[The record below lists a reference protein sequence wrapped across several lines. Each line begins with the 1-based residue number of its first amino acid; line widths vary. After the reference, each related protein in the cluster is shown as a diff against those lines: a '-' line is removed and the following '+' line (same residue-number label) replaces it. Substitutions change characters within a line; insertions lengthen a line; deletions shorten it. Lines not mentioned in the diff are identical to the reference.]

1 MTAHR
6 LHPVSHRALI
16 QAAAFAALCLSGTLL
31 ATQTPAEELAS
42 LNVAEGYSISL
53 FASEADGVVKPTQI
67 RFDGDGRLWV
77 TTTTSYPQIRPGEA
91 PRDRIVVL
99 EDTDHDG
106 RADRTTVFDDQLHMP
121 LGLEL
126 GDGGVYVGAAD
137 QLLFLKDTDGDGKAD
152 VRRVIFS
159 GFGTGDTHQTL
170 NSFTW
175 GPAGELMM
183 SQGLH
188 AISRIETPWGNETLH
203 QAGIWRFWPRRMRL
217 DPFWDGAMGAHNPF
231 GTTFDRAGQ
240 PFVFAGNGHGIAHLT
255 QAMIR
260 TEHFEAH
267 PPLWNQGRKFGGADI
282 ADNSHWLPENR
293 GEFVAGGYL
302 HNSVERFRLTPRGA
316 TFQVDRLPP
325 LVESTNTAFRVVDV
339 RFGPDGALYLCD
351 WFNSLI
357 GHYQTSFRHPDRDK
371 TRGRIWRVSAKGRP
385 ALRAPALE
393 KAPLPALFDA
403 LLSPERWN
411 RQLAARVLKDRPTEP
426 VVAGLQNWVQAAPS
440 EEARLDRIYEGI
452 GVLASHE
459 VPHAEFIELLSHS
472 SNPDHRARA
481 ARITG
486 HWASRLKDPL
496 EVLTRLAADT
506 EATVRLEAVVACAYV
521 PDARAVEVAS
531 IAMENATGKPEE
543 APVAYAFTQCV
554 HALKP
559 LWKGPYTQG
568 SLSFGNNQRRR
579 DAFAR
584 ADRSADTVNE
594 AATRLRRVQEVALP
608 ADTQASLVESVL
620 TAARPQDIPLLLA
633 PRTFTVGTAYDAG
646 AHARALLQLDTLGRN
661 LGLKP
666 TQDVGPALGALLS
679 SAHPSV
685 QAAAARLIGRW
696 LIRSLESE
704 VVRLLES
711 QESPEA
717 VRAGAI
723 AGLGLF
729 PSPEHTARILRAA
742 NPEAPT
748 VLKTVAAAAIA
759 ARDLGAACRL
769 ASEVLAQEANT
780 AAIETVMTPI
790 LRQPG
795 GAGALAKALQT
806 VRPHPESA
814 RALAGFLAQAGR
826 QVPEL
831 TPVLAQALG
840 RTAGNQTLTDRLASG
855 PARQEFLKTVR
866 ASGDARRGATV
877 FTRTELG
884 CTSCHGVGASQP
896 GLGPDLG
903 ALGTAQTPDFIL
915 RALLEPQ
922 VEVKEGFMSW
932 NLTLQN
938 GEEIQGRIESTSPQE
953 VVLLDAATRKPMR
966 LARSEIRSQTQ
977 AGSIMPAGLVD
988 ALSETE
994 LRDLLRYLSGL
1005 GRRD

>member
-1 MTAHR
+1 MNAPLAHIAVR
-6 LHPVSHRALI
+6 PSWAL
-16 QAAAFAALCLSGTLL
+16 AATLAAIGFPENSW
-31 ATQTPAEELAS
+31 ATQTPADELAT
-42 LNVAEGYSISL
+42 LQAAPGYSVSL

-77 TTTTSYPQIRPGEA
+77 ATTTSYPQIRPGET
-91 PRDRIVVL
+91 PHDRIIVL
-99 EDTDHDG
+99 EDSDHDG
-106 RADRTTVFDDQLHMP
+106 RADRSTVFDDQLHMP

-152 VRRVIFS
+152 LRRVIFS

-188 AISRIETPWGNETLH
+188 AVSRIETPWGNETLH

-217 DPFWDGAMGAHNPF
+217 DAFWDGAMGAHNPF

-282 ADNSHWLPENR
+282 ADNGHWRPEHR
-293 GEFVAGGYL
+293 GEFLAGGYL

-316 TFQVDRLPP
+316 TFQVERLAP

-371 TRGRIWRVSAKGRP
+371 TRGRIWRVTANGRP
-385 ALRAPALE
+385 SLKSPALE
-393 KAPLPALFDA
+393 QAPLPALFDQ

-411 RQLAARVLKDRPTEP
+411 RQQAARVLKDRPTEP
-426 VVAGLQNWVQAAPS
+426 VLAGVRVWVAGALS
-440 EEARLDRIYEGI
+440 DESRLDRLHEAVGI
-452 GVLASHE
+452 LASHE
-459 VPHAEFIELLSHS
+459 APDAEAVAQLSRS
-472 SNPDHRARA
+472 ANPEHRARA
-481 ARITG
+481 GRITG
-486 HWASRLKDPL
+486 HWANRLKNPL
-496 EVLTRLAADT
+496 EILTRLAADPNPL
-506 EATVRLEAVVACAYV
+506 VRLEAVVACAYV
-521 PDARAVEVAS
+521 PDARAVEVAA
-531 IAMENATGKPEE
+531 IAMEASTGAAEE
-543 APVAYAFTQCV
+543 APVSYAFTQCV

-559 LWKGPYTQG
+559 LWKGPYAQG
-568 SLSFGNNQRRR
+568 TLRFGDNPRRR
-579 DAFAR
+579 EAFAR
-584 ADRSADTVNE
+584 ADRSADTVDE
-594 AATRLRRVQEVALP
+594 AASRLRRVQEVALP
-608 ADTQASLVESVL
+608 ADTQASLIEAVL
-620 TAARPQDIPLLLA
+620 AAARPQDIPLLLA
-633 PRTFTVGTAYDAG
+633 PRTYTVGAAHDTG

-679 SAHPSV
+679 SADPAIQS
-685 QAAAARLIGRW
+685 AAARLIGRW
-696 LIRSLESE
+696 QIRSSESE
-704 VVRLLES
+704 VIRILES
-711 QESPEA
+711 RDTPEA
-717 VRAGAI
+717 VRAGAM
-723 AGLGLF
+723 AGLALF
-729 PSPEHTARILRAA
+729 PATEHTSRILHAA
-742 NPEAPT
+742 GPEAST
-748 VLKTVAAAAIA
+748 LLKTVAAATLA
-759 ARDLGAACRL
+759 ARDLQAACRL
-769 ASEVLAQEANT
+769 AAEVLAQAST
-780 AAIETVMTPI
+780 AATLETAVAPI

-795 GAGALAKALQT
+795 GARALAKALQT
-806 VRPHPESA
+806 VTPHPESA

-831 TPVLAQALG
+831 ASVLGPVLG
-840 RTAGNQTLTDRLASG
+840 RAAGNQTLTERLAPP

-866 ASGDARRGATV
+866 TLGDAQRGAMV
-877 FTRTELG
+877 FARAELG

-903 ALGTAQTPDFIL
+903 ALGTSQTPDFIL
-915 RALLEPQ
+915 RAILEPQ
-922 VEVKEGFMSW
+922 IEVKEGFMSW
-932 NLTLQN
+932 NLTLHS
-938 GEEIQGRIESTSPQE
+938 GEELQGRIESTSPQE
-953 VVLLDAATRKPMR
+953 IVLLEAASRRPLR

-988 ALSETE
+988 SLTE
-994 LRDLLRYLSGL
+994 GDLRDLLRYLASL

>member
-6 LHPVSHRALI
+6 LHPVSHRALL
-16 QAAAFAALCLSGTLL
+16 QAAVFAALCLTGTLL
-31 ATQTPAEELAS
+31 ATQTPAEELAT
-42 LNVAEGYSISL
+42 LKATVGYSISL
-53 FASEADGVVKPTQI
+53 FASEADGVIKPTQI

-106 RADRTTVFDDQLHMP
+106 RADRSTVFDDQLHMP

-175 GPAGELMM
+175 GPAGELLM

-217 DPFWDGAMGAHNPF
+217 DAFWDGAMGAHNPF

-316 TFQVDRLPP
+316 TFQVERLAP

-385 ALRAPALE
+385 TLRAPALE
-393 KAPLPALFDA
+393 KAALPPLFDQ
-403 LLSPERWN
+403 LLSSERWN
-411 RQLAARVLKDRPTEP
+411 RQLAARVLKDRPTDP
-426 VVAGLQNWVQAAPS
+426 VVAGVRAWVAAAPS
-440 EEARLDRIYEGI
+440 DTVRLERLNEAVGI
-452 GVLASHE
+452 LASHE
-459 VPHAEFIELLSHS
+459 VPDAEFVELLSRSGH
-472 SNPDHRARA
+472 PDHRARA
-481 ARITG
+481 ARVTG
-486 HWASRLKDPL
+486 HWASRLKAPL
-496 EVLTRLAADT
+496 EVLARLASDT

-531 IAMENATGKPEE
+531 IAMENATGQPEE

-559 LWKGPYTQG
+559 LWKGPYAQG
-568 SLSFGNNQRRR
+568 TLSFGNNQRRR

-584 ADRSADTVNE
+584 ADRSADTVDE

-620 TAARPQDIPLLLA
+620 AAARPQDIPLLLN

-646 AHARALLQLDTLGRN
+646 AHARALSQLDTLGRD

-666 TQDVGPALGALLS
+666 AQDIRPALGPLLT
-679 SAHPSV
+679 SADPSV
-685 QAAAARLIGRW
+685 RSAAARLIGRW
-696 LIRSLESE
+696 QITALESE
-704 VVRLLES
+704 LVRLVES
-711 QESPEA
+711 SETTDS

-723 AGLGLF
+723 VGLALF
-729 PSPEHTARILRAA
+729 PSVEHTARIVRAA
-742 NPEAPT
+742 GHSAKAL
-748 VLKTVAAAAIA
+748 LKSAAAAALA
-759 ARDLGAACRL
+759 ARDLNAASRL
-769 ASEVLAQEANT
+769 AAEVLAHESNT
-780 AAIETVMTPI
+780 ASLEAIVVPI
-790 LRQPG
+790 LRQSG
-795 GAGALAKALQT
+795 GAVALAKALQGT
-806 VRPHPESA
+806 APHPESA

-826 QVPEL
+826 HVPEL
-831 TPVLAQALG
+831 TAALGPVLG
-840 RTAGNQTLTDRLASG
+840 GSTGSQTLTERLASG
-855 PARQEFLKTVR
+855 KARQEFLKSVS
-866 ASGDARRGATV
+866 AFGDAQRGGKIFA
-877 FTRTELG
+877 RAELG
-884 CTSCHGVGASQP
+884 CTACHGVGASQP

-903 ALGTAQTPDFIL
+903 ALGTAQTPEFIL
-915 RALLEPQ
+915 RAILEPQ

-932 NLTLQN
+932 NLTLRN
-938 GEEIQGRIESTSPQE
+938 GEEIQGRIESSSPQE
-953 VVLLDAATRKPMR
+953 IVLLDAATRRALR
-966 LARSEIRSQTQ
+966 LARSEIQSQTQ

-988 ALSETE
+988 RLSEADF
-994 LRDLLRYLSGL
+994 RDLLRYLGGL
-1005 GRRD
+1005 GRRN

>member
-1 MTAHR
+1 MTAHH
-6 LHPVSHRALI
+6 LHPVSHRALL
-16 QAAAFAALCLSGTLL
+16 QAAVFAALCLPGTVL
-31 ATQTPAEELAS
+31 ATQTPAEELAT
-42 LNVAEGYSISL
+42 LKAAEGYSISL

-99 EDTDHDG
+99 DDTDHDG
-106 RADRTTVFDDQLHMP
+106 RADRSTVFDDQLHMP

-175 GPAGELMM
+175 GPAGELLM

-217 DPFWDGAMGAHNPF
+217 DAFWDGAMGAHNPF

-351 WFNSLI
+351 WFNALI

-371 TRGRIWRVSAKGRP
+371 TRGRIWRVTANGRP
-385 ALRAPALE
+385 SLKTPALE
-393 KAPLPALFDA
+393 KASLPELFDQ

-411 RQLAARVLKDRPTEP
+411 RQLAARVLKDRPTDP
-426 VVAGLQNWVQAAPS
+426 VVAGVREWVAAAPS
-440 EEARLDRIYEGI
+440 DTVRLERLNEAV

-459 VPHAEFIELLSHS
+459 VPDAEFVELLSRS
-472 SNPDHRARA
+472 RNPDHRARA
-481 ARITG
+481 ARVTG
-486 HWASRLKDPL
+486 HWASRLKNPL
-496 EVLTRLAADT
+496 EILGRLAADA
-506 EATVRLEAVVACAYV
+506 EPRVRLEAVVACAYV

-531 IAMENATGKPEE
+531 IAMENTTGQPEE

-559 LWKGPYTQG
+559 LWKGPYAQG
-568 SLSFGNNQRRR
+568 TLSFGNNQRRR

-584 ADRSADTVNE
+584 ADRSADTVDE

-620 TAARPQDIPLLLA
+620 TAARAQDIPLLLA
-633 PRTFTVGTAYDAG
+633 ARTFTVGTAYDAG
-646 AHARALLQLDTLGRN
+646 AHARALSQLDTLGRD

-666 TQDVGPALGALLS
+666 AQDISPALGPLLT
-679 SAHPSV
+679 SADPSV
-685 QAAAARLIGRW
+685 RSAAARLIGRW
-696 LIRSLESE
+696 QISALESE
-704 VVRLLES
+704 LVQLVES
-711 QESPEA
+711 SEA
-717 VRAGAI
+717 TDSVRAGAI
-723 AGLGLF
+723 VGLAVF
-729 PSPEHTARILRAA
+729 VNQVVAKSI
-742 NPEAPT
+742 NT
-748 VLKTVAAAAIA
+748 VYLPAYSVFVA
-759 ARDLGAACRL
+759 L
-769 ASEVLAQEANT
+769 ST
-780 AAIETVMTPI
+780 
-790 LRQPG
+790 
-795 GAGALAKALQT
+795 
-806 VRPHPESA
+806 
-814 RALAGFLAQAGR
+814 
-826 QVPEL
+826 
-831 TPVLAQALG
+831 
-840 RTAGNQTLTDRLASG
+840 TLLVE
-855 PARQEFLKTVR
+855 QYK
-866 ASGDARRGATV
+866 
-877 FTRTELG
+877 RTEVSVLG
-884 CTSCHGVGASQP
+884 SAA
-896 GLGPDLG
+896 D
-903 ALGTAQTPDFIL
+903 
-915 RALLEPQ
+915 
-922 VEVKEGFMSW
+922 
-932 NLTLQN
+932 
-938 GEEIQGRIESTSPQE
+938 GEQGQ
-953 VVLLDAATRKPMR
+953 
-966 LARSEIRSQTQ
+966 
-977 AGSIMPAGLVD
+977 
-988 ALSETE
+988 
-994 LRDLLRYLSGL
+994 
-1005 GRRD
+1005 

>member
-1 MTAHR
+1 MTSPR
-6 LHPVSHRALI
+6 LSRVSARVLAGTVLL
-16 QAAAFAALCLSGTLL
+16 AALGLPPGVC
-31 ATQTPAEELAS
+31 ATQTPDEERATLRA
-42 LNVAEGYSISL
+42 LPGYSVSL

-77 TTTTSYPQIRPGEA
+77 ATTTSYPQIRPGEK

-99 EDTDHDG
+99 EDSDHDG
-106 RADRTTVFDDQLHMP
+106 KADRSTVFDDQLHMP

-152 VRRVIFS
+152 QRRVIFS
-159 GFGTGDTHQTL
+159 GFGTGDTHQTI

-188 AISRIETPWGNETLH
+188 AVSRIETPWGNETLH
-203 QAGIWRFWPRRMRL
+203 QAGVWRFWPRRLRL

-316 TFQVDRLPP
+316 TFHVERLAP

-371 TRGRIWRVSAKGRP
+371 TRGRIWRVTANGRP
-385 ALRAPALE
+385 TLRPPTLE
-393 KAPLPALFDA
+393 KAALPALFDA

-411 RQLAARVLKDRPTEP
+411 RQLAARVLKDRPTDS
-426 VVAGLQNWVQAAPS
+426 VVAAAQAWIAGGPTS
-440 EEARLDRIYEGI
+440 ESRLERSYEAI
-452 GVLASHE
+452 GVLAAHE
-459 VPHAEFIELLSHS
+459 RPAPDLVERLARSA
-472 SNPDHRARA
+472 NPDHRARA

-486 HWASRLKDPL
+486 HWADRLKDPL
-496 EVLTRLAADT
+496 AVLTRLTGDP
-506 EATVRLEAVVACAYV
+506 EPRVRLEAVVACAYV
-521 PDARAVEVAS
+521 PEARAVEVAS
-531 IAMENATGKPEE
+531 QAMEFPAE
-543 APVAYAFTQCV
+543 APITYAFVQCV

-559 LWKGPYTQG
+559 LWKGPYAQG
-568 SLSFGNNQRRR
+568 SLVFGNNPARRE
-579 DAFAR
+579 AFAR
-584 ADRSADTVNE
+584 ADRSADTVDE

-608 ADTQASLVESVL
+608 ADTQASLVDAVL
-620 TAARPQDIPLLLA
+620 AAARPQDIPLLLN
-633 PRTFTVGTAYDAG
+633 PRTFTVGTAYDGA
-646 AHARALLQLDTLGRN
+646 AHARALARLDALGQD

-666 TQDVGPALGALLS
+666 TQDVGPALATLLTTWEI
-679 SAHPSV
+679 SV
-685 QAAAARLIGRW
+685 QAGAARLIGRW
-696 LIRSLESE
+696 RITALEADLIRLM
-704 VVRLLES
+704 
-711 QESPEA
+711 ESPEMPQA
-717 VRAGAI
+717 LRAGAI
-723 AGLGLF
+723 IGLARF
-729 PSPEHTARILRAA
+729 PEPAHTGRILKAA
-742 NPEAPT
+742 GPKAPT
-748 VLKTVAAAAIA
+748 ELKSTAAIA
-759 ARDLGAACRL
+759 LAGRDLGQACRL
-769 ASEVLAQEANT
+769 AAEVLAHDSDPA
-780 AAIETVMTPI
+780 TVEQVLAPI
-790 LRQPG
+790 LRQTG
-795 GAGALAKALQT
+795 GTTALATAFAAT
-806 VRPHPESA
+806 PPSEGSA
-814 RALAGFLAQAGR
+814 RAVAAFLARAGR
-826 QVPEL
+826 TVPEL
-831 TPVLAQALG
+831 ASVLG
-840 RTAGNQTLTDRLASG
+840 RPSGAGSASG
-855 PARQEFLKTVR
+855 RFASPAARQEFLKTVT
-866 ASGDARRGATV
+866 ASGDATRGAGV
-877 FTRTELG
+877 FARPELG
-884 CTSCHGVGASQP
+884 CTACHGIGASQP

-915 RALLEPQ
+915 RAILEPQ

-932 NLTLQN
+932 TLTLQN
-938 GEEIQGRIESTSPQE
+938 GEEIQGRIESTSAQE
-953 VVLLDAATRKPMR
+953 VVLLDAATRKPVR

-988 ALSETE
+988 GLSDTE

>member
-1 MTAHR
+1 MTSPR
-6 LHPVSHRALI
+6 LPQVSHRVLAGTILL
-16 QAAAFAALCLSGTLL
+16 AALGLPPGVC
-31 ATQTPAEELAS
+31 ATQTPDEELAT
-42 LNVAEGYSISL
+42 LQALTGYSVSL

-99 EDTDHDG
+99 EDTNHDG

-152 VRRVIFS
+152 LRRVIFS

-188 AISRIETPWGNETLH
+188 AVSRIETPWGNETLH
-203 QAGIWRFWPRRMRL
+203 QAGVWRFWPRSLRL

-255 QAMIR
+255 PAMIR

-371 TRGRIWRVSAKGRP
+371 TRGRIWRVTAKGRP
-385 ALRAPALE
+385 TLKTPAFE
-393 KAPLPALFDA
+393 KAALPELFDP

-411 RQLAARVLKDRPTEP
+411 RQLAARVLKDRPTES
-426 VVAGLQNWVQAAPS
+426 VVAGLKNWVQAAS
-440 EEARLDRIYEGI
+440 SAEVRLERMYEGI

-459 VPHAEFIELLSHS
+459 LPDAEFVELLSRS
-472 SNPDHRARA
+472 GNPDHRARA

-506 EATVRLEAVVACAYV
+506 EASVRLEAVVACAYV

-531 IAMENATGKPEE
+531 IAMENATGRPEE
-543 APVAYAFTQCV
+543 GPVTYAFTQCI
-554 HALKP
+554 HALKA
-559 LWKGPYTQG
+559 LWKGPYAQG
-568 SLSFGNNQRRR
+568 ALSFGNNQRRR

-584 ADRSADTVNE
+584 ADRSADTVDE
-594 AATRLRRVQEVALP
+594 AATRLRRIQEVALP
-608 ADTQASLVESVL
+608 GDTQASLVEVVL
-620 TAARPQDIPLLLA
+620 AAARPQDIPLLLA
-633 PRTFTVGTAYDAG
+633 PRTYTVGAAHDTG
-646 AHARALLQLDTLGRN
+646 AHARALLQLDTLGQN

-679 SAHPSV
+679 AANPAIQSAT
-685 QAAAARLIGRW
+685 ARLIGRW
-696 LIRSLESE
+696 QIRSLEPE
-704 VVRLLES
+704 VSRLLEN
-711 QESPEA
+711 PNTPDA
-717 VRAGAI
+717 VRAGAM

-729 PSPEHTARILRAA
+729 PAAEHTSRILRAA
-742 NPEAPT
+742 GPEAST
-748 VLKTVAAAAIA
+748 LLKMVAASTLA
-759 ARDLGAACRL
+759 ARDLQASCRL
-769 ASEVLAQEANT
+769 AAEVLAQASNAATLET
-780 AAIETVMTPI
+780 AVAPI

-795 GAGALAKALQT
+795 GAGALAKALQA
-806 VRPHPESA
+806 VAPHRESA
-814 RALAGFLAQAGR
+814 LALTGFLAQAGR

-831 TPVLAQALG
+831 ASVLGPVLG
-840 RTAGNQTLTDRLASG
+840 RTAGSQTLTERLASSST
-855 PARQEFLKTVR
+855 RQEFLKTVGPL
-866 ASGDARRGATV
+866 GDARRGAAV
-877 FTRTELG
+877 FARAELG

-903 ALGTAQTPDFIL
+903 ALGTSQTPDFIL
-915 RALLEPQ
+915 RAILEPQ
-922 VEVKEGFMSW
+922 IEVKEGFMSW
-932 NLTLQN
+932 HLTLN
-938 GEEIQGRIESTSPQE
+938 SGEEVQGRIESTSSQE
-953 VVLLDAATRKPMR
+953 IVLLEAASRRPLR

-988 ALSETE
+988 GLSDTE

>member
-77 TTTTSYPQIRPGEA
+77 TTTTSYPQIRPGET
-91 PRDRIVVL
+91 PHDRIIVL

-106 RADRTTVFDDQLHMP
+106 RADRSTVFDDQLHMP

-282 ADNSHWLPENR
+282 ADNSHWLPEHR

-426 VVAGLQNWVQAAPS
+426 VVAGLQNWVHAAPS
-440 EEARLDRIYEGI
+440 AEAGLDRIYEGI

-459 VPHAEFIELLSHS
+459 VPHGEFIELLSNS

-506 EATVRLEAVVACAYV
+506 QATVRLEAVVACAYV

-559 LWKGPYTQG
+559 LWKGPYAQG

-584 ADRSADTVNE
+584 ADRSADTVDE

-696 LIRSLESE
+696 QIRSLESE

-723 AGLGLF
+723 AGLALF
-729 PSPEHTARILRAA
+729 PSPEHTARILRTAG
-742 NPEAPT
+742 PEAPT
-748 VLKTVAAAAIA
+748 VLKTVAAASLA

-769 ASEVLAQEANT
+769 AAEVLALEANT

-795 GAGALAKALQT
+795 GSGALATALQK
-806 VRPHPESA
+806 VPPHPESA

-831 TPVLAQALG
+831 APVLGQVLG
-840 RTAGNQTLTDRLASG
+840 RTAGNKTLTERLASG

-866 ASGDARRGATV
+866 ASGDAQRGALV
-877 FTRTELG
+877 FARAELG

-903 ALGTAQTPDFIL
+903 SLGTAQTPDFIL

-932 NLTLQN
+932 NLTLRN

-953 VVLLDAATRKPMR
+953 IVLLEASSRRPLR
-966 LARSEIRSQTQ
+966 LARSEINSQTQ

-988 ALSETE
+988 ALNDGE

>member
-1 MTAHR
+1 MTAH
-6 LHPVSHRALI
+6 HMNPVSHRALI
-16 QAAAFAALCLSGTLL
+16 QATVFAALCLPGTLL

-42 LNVAEGYSISL
+42 LKAAEGYSISL

-77 TTTTSYPQIRPGEA
+77 TTTTSYPQIRPGET

-106 RADRTTVFDDQLHMP
+106 QADRSTVFDDQLHMP

-152 VRRVIFS
+152 MRRVIFS

-175 GPAGELMM
+175 GPAGELLM

-203 QAGIWRFWPRRMRL
+203 QAGVWRFWPRRMLL
-217 DPFWDGAMGAHNPF
+217 DAFWDGAMGAHNPF

-385 ALRAPALE
+385 ALRTPALE
-393 KAPLPALFDA
+393 KAPLPALFDT

-411 RQLAARVLKDRPTEP
+411 RQLAARILKDRSTEP
-426 VVAGLQNWVQAAPS
+426 VVASLQNWVQAAPS
-440 EEARLDRIYEGI
+440 AEARLERIFEGI

-459 VPHAEFIELLSHS
+459 VPHAEFVELLSRS
-472 SNPDHRARA
+472 GNPDHRARA

-486 HWASRLKDPL
+486 HWASRLKAPL
-496 EVLTRLAADT
+496 DVLTRLAADP
-506 EATVRLEAVVACAYV
+506 EAKVRLEAVVGCSYV

-531 IAMENATGKPEE
+531 MALENATGQPEE

-559 LWKGPYTQG
+559 LWKGPYSKG
-568 SLSFGNNQRRR
+568 ALSFGNNQRRR
-579 DAFAR
+579 EAFGR
-584 ADRSADTVNE
+584 ADRSADTVDE

-620 TAARPQDIPLLLA
+620 AAARPQDIPLLLA

-646 AHARALLQLDTLGRN
+646 AHARALGKLDILGRD

-666 TQDVGPALGALLS
+666 AQDIRSALGPLLTS
-679 SAHPSV
+679 SDPSV
-685 QAAAARLIGRW
+685 RSATARLIGRW
-696 LIRSLESE
+696 QVSALESE
-704 VVRLLES
+704 LVRLVES
-711 QESPEA
+711 SETTDP

-723 AGLGLF
+723 VGLALF
-729 PSPEHTARILRAA
+729 PSAEHTVRIVQAVGHGKSPL
-742 NPEAPT
+742 
-748 VLKTVAAAAIA
+748 LKSAAAAALA
-759 ARDLGAACRL
+759 ARDLDDASRIAA
-769 ASEVLAQEANT
+769 EVLAHESNPASLEA
-780 AAIETVMTPI
+780 TVAPI
-790 LRQPG
+790 LRQSG
-795 GAGALAKALQT
+795 GAVALAKALQGT
-806 VRPHPESA
+806 PPQPESA

-826 QVPEL
+826 HVPEL
-831 TPVLAQALG
+831 AAVLDPVLG
-840 RTAGNQTLTDRLASG
+840 GSTGGQTLTERLTSG
-855 PARQEFLKTVR
+855 KARQEFLKTVSALGNAQQGAKIFAR
-866 ASGDARRGATV
+866 A
-877 FTRTELG
+877 ELG
-884 CTSCHGVGASQP
+884 CTACHGVGASQP

-903 ALGTAQTPDFIL
+903 ALGTAQTPEFIL
-915 RALLEPQ
+915 RAILEPQ

-932 NLTLQN
+932 NLTLRN
-938 GEEIQGRIESTSPQE
+938 GEEVQGRIESSSPQE
-953 VVLLDAATRKPMR
+953 IVLLDAATRRPLR
-966 LARSEIRSQTQ
+966 LARSEIQSQTQ

-988 ALSETE
+988 RLSEADF
-994 LRDLLRYLSGL
+994 RDLLRYLGGL
-1005 GRRD
+1005 GRRN